1 MKTGDLV
8 RQSIITT
15 RYNRHQRLGIVVET
29 GKFTG
34 NKDVKVMWSDIGITT
49 EHSDMMEVVSE
60 TD

>member
-8 RQSIITT
+8 TVSSSLKSRD
-15 RYNRHQRLGIVVET
+15 RVFGIVVES
-29 GKFTG
+29 GKYAG
-34 NKDVKVMWSDIGITT
+34 NMDIKVMWPDIGITT